1 MSIKKEI
8 AIEDIF
14 DDFSGVSEIIL
25 LQLKRLKDII
35 ISGDIIMSKEI
46 FAGFEKNEKTIDK
59 YEIKISEKV
68 INTIVLYNPFASD
81 LRKIIAIY
89 NMTLSIESIGD
100 LVINIIK
107 SARTI
112 ENAKLFEK
120 SKDSIYKMLKFSTN
134 LVQNALLSFANSDL
148 AAALDTIKMDKF
160 NDELNQLILEKAVK
174 KGKSTSDIEKVLLS
188 FVSLRSI
195 VSNIER
201 IANFAVNIAEATVYA
216 LEGTDIRHK
225 KVKYN

>member
-89 NMTLSIESIGD
+89 NMTLSIERIGD
-100 LVINIIK
+100 LIINIIK
-107 SARTI
+107 SARNI

-174 KGKSTSDIEKVLLS
+174 KGKLTSDIEKVLLS

-225 KVKYN
+225 KV

>member
-8 AIEDIF
+8 AIKDIS
-14 DDFSGVSEIIL
+14 DDFSKVSELVL
-25 LQLKRLKDII
+25 LQLKRLKDVI

-46 FAGFEKNEKTIDK
+46 LSGFEKNEKAIDK

-68 INTIVLYNPFASD
+68 LNTIVLYNPLASD

-89 NMTLSIESIGD
+89 NMTLNIERIGD

-112 ENAKLFEK
+112 KNVKLFEK
-120 SKDSIYKMLKFSTN
+120 SKDSIYKILKFSTN
-134 LVQNALLSFANSDL
+134 LVQSALLSFINSDIT
-148 AAALDTIKMDKF
+148 AAIDTVKMHKF
-160 NDELNQLILEKAVK
+160 DYELNQLILEKAVK

-188 FVSLRSI
+188 FLGLRSI

-201 IANFAVNIAEATVYA
+201 IADHAVNIAEATVYA
-216 LEGTDIRHK
+216 LKGTDIRHK
-225 KVKYN
+225 KI

>member
-14 DDFSGVSEIIL
+14 DDFSRVSELIL
-25 LQLKRLKDII
+25 LQLKRLKDVV
-35 ISGDIIMSKEI
+35 ISGDIIISKEI
-46 FAGFEKNEKTIDK
+46 LSGFEKNEKAIDK
-59 YEIKISEKV
+59 FEIKISEKV
-68 INTIVLYNPFASD
+68 INTIVLYNALASD

-89 NMTLSIESIGD
+89 NMSLNIERIGD

-107 SARTI
+107 SATSI
-112 ENAKLFEK
+112 ENAKMFEK
-120 SKDSIYKMLKFSTN
+120 SRDSIYKILKSSTK
-134 LVQNALLSFANSDL
+134 LVQNALLSFTNSDI
-148 AAALDTIKMDKF
+148 AAAIKTIKMDKF
-160 NDELNQLILEKAVK
+160 DNELNQLILEKAVK

-195 VSNIER
+195 VSNVER
-201 IANFAVNIAEATVYA
+201 IADHAVNIAEATVYA

-225 KVKYN
+225 KV

>member
-225 KVKYN
+225 KV

>member
-14 DDFSGVSEIIL
+14 DDFSRVSEIIL

-89 NMTLSIESIGD
+89 NMTLSIERIGD
-100 LVINIIK
+100 LIINIIK
-107 SARTI
+107 SARNI

-134 LVQNALLSFANSDL
+134 LVQNALLSFTNSDL
-148 AAALDTIKMDKF
+148 TAALETIKMDKF

-174 KGKSTSDIEKVLLS
+174 KGKTTSDIEKVLLS

-195 VSNIER
+195 VSYIEH
-201 IANFAVNIAEATVYA
+201 IANLAVNIAEATVYA

-225 KVKYN
+225 KV

>member
-14 DDFSGVSEIIL
+14 EDFSRVSEIVL

-68 INTIVLYNPFASD
+68 INTIVLYNPLASD

-100 LVINIIK
+100 QIINIIN
-107 SARTI
+107 SARNI
-112 ENAKLFEK
+112 ENRKLYEK
-120 SKDSIYKMLKFSTN
+120 SRDSIYKMLKFSTN
-134 LVQNALLSFANSDL
+134 LVQNALLSFTNSDL
-148 AAALDTIKMDKF
+148 NAALETIKMDKF

-195 VSNIER
+195 VSYIER
-201 IANFAVNIAEATVYA
+201 IANIAVNIAEATVYA

-225 KVKYN
+225 KV

>member
-14 DDFSGVSEIIL
+14 DDFSRVSEIIL

-46 FAGFEKNEKTIDK
+46 FSGFEKNEKTIDK

-89 NMTLSIESIGD
+89 NMTLSIERIGD
-100 LVINIIK
+100 LIINIIK
-107 SARTI
+107 SARNI
-112 ENAKLFEK
+112 ENVKLFEK

-134 LVQNALLSFANSDL
+134 LVQNALLSFTNSDL
-148 AAALDTIKMDKF
+148 TAALETIKMDKF

-174 KGKSTSDIEKVLLS
+174 KGKTTSDIEKVLLS

-195 VSNIER
+195 VSYIEH
-201 IANFAVNIAEATVYA
+201 IANLAVNIAEATVYA

-225 KVKYN
+225 KV

>member
-14 DDFSGVSEIIL
+14 DDFSRVSEIIL

-89 NMTLSIESIGD
+89 NMTLSIERIGD
-100 LVINIIK
+100 LIINIIK
-107 SARTI
+107 SARNI
-112 ENAKLFEK
+112 ENVKLFEK

-134 LVQNALLSFANSDL
+134 LVQNALLSFTNSDL
-148 AAALDTIKMDKF
+148 TAALETIKMDKF

-174 KGKSTSDIEKVLLS
+174 KGKTTSDIEKVLLS

-195 VSNIER
+195 VSYIEH
-201 IANFAVNIAEATVYA
+201 IANLAVNIAEATVYA

-225 KVKYN
+225 KV

>member
-1 MSIKKEI
+1 MSIKKEN

-14 DDFSGVSEIIL
+14 DDFSRVSEIIL

>member
-14 DDFSGVSEIIL
+14 DDFSRVSELVL

-35 ISGDIIMSKEI
+35 ASGDIIMSKEI
-46 FAGFEKNEKTIDK
+46 LSGFEKNEKIINK

-68 INTIVLYNPFASD
+68 INTIVLYNPLASD

-89 NMTLSIESIGD
+89 NMTLNIEGIGD

-107 SARTI
+107 SARNI
-112 ENAKLFEK
+112 GNVKLFEK
-120 SKDSIYKMLKFSTN
+120 TRDSIFKILKFSTN
-134 LVQNALLSFANSDL
+134 LVQNALLSFTNYDIT
-148 AAALDTIKMDKF
+148 AAINTIKMNKF
-160 NDELNQLILEKAVK
+160 DDELNQLILEKAVK

-188 FVSLRSI
+188 FVGLRSI

-201 IANFAVNIAEATVYA
+201 IADHAVNIAEITVYA

-225 KVKYN
+225 KV

>member
-14 DDFSGVSEIIL
+14 DDFSRVSELVL

-35 ISGDIIMSKEI
+35 MSGDIITVIEVLN
-46 FAGFEKNEKTIDK
+46 GFEKNEKVINK

-68 INTIVLYNPFASD
+68 VNTIVLYNPLASD

-89 NMTLSIESIGD
+89 NMSLNIERIGD
-100 LVINIIK
+100 LVISIIN
-107 SARTI
+107 SARDI
-112 ENAKLFEK
+112 ENTKLFEK
-120 SKDSIYKMLKFSTN
+120 SKESIYKILKFSTN
-134 LVQNALLSFANSDL
+134 LVQNAILSFTNSDIT
-148 AAALDTIKMDKF
+148 AAIDTIKMDKF
-160 NDELNQLILEKAVK
+160 NDEMNQLILEKAVK

-195 VSNIER
+195 VSSIER
-201 IANFAVNIAEATVYA
+201 IADHAVNIAEATVYA

-225 KVKYN
+225 KV